1 MRKKW
6 LTGILT
12 GILLLNSTMMTEAS
26 PYVNRYLGGS
36 YEVLAVDG
44 TKAATSD
51 LLTGQTEIQNIKDM
65 KGIDAIVNDADN
77 IYTYPEYVEDLL
89 LLEEKYAQYLK
100 IKSLTKTIDGRE
112 VWQITLGDVNAKN
125 HILVDGAIHGREYHN
140 SLLIMEQLE
149 FFLEN
154 YDKASYNGKSYGE
167 LLSNTCIHFVPMVNP
182 DGVSISQFGEAG
194 IQSPE
199 VLNLVRGSYP
209 NYLYQGL
216 TRAEY
221 GRYLQRWKANA
232 RGVDLNRNFGAG
244 FGGGEEYS
252 IVPGS
257 MYYCGVAP
265 FSEPESMALATIVQ
279 TYNPIMVINYH
290 SSGNIFYWSTYGNPS
305 PGFNSFFADHI
316 SNITGYRKQGTF
328 APNGGFLEWIELRG
342 NQIWALTLETGIGEC
357 PLPPQSYPQ
366 IWEQNYLMIPILL
379 NYYKAMS
386 T

>member
-149 FFLEN
+149 FFWKIMIKRLIMGKVMEN
-154 YDKASYNGKSYGE
+154 
-167 LLSNTCIHFVPMVNP
+167 C
-182 DGVSISQFGEAG
+182 
-194 IQSPE
+194 
-199 VLNLVRGSYP
+199 
-209 NYLYQGL
+209 
-216 TRAEY
+216 
-221 GRYLQRWKANA
+221 
-232 RGVDLNRNFGAG
+232 
-244 FGGGEEYS
+244 
-252 IVPGS
+252 
-257 MYYCGVAP
+257 
-265 FSEPESMALATIVQ
+265 
-279 TYNPIMVINYH
+279 
-290 SSGNIFYWSTYGNPS
+290 
-305 PGFNSFFADHI
+305 
-316 SNITGYRKQGTF
+316 
-328 APNGGFLEWIELRG
+328 
-342 NQIWALTLETGIGEC
+342 
-357 PLPPQSYPQ
+357 
-366 IWEQNYLMIPILL
+366 
-379 NYYKAMS
+379 
-386 T
+386 